1 MGKDS
6 GNGQPHVTFD
16 SIITCSKE
24 MESCMERSRAAAG
37 ADIAILLLGESGT
50 GKEMLAR
57 AIHAASRRR
66 EKPFVAVNC
75 SALTETLL
83 EAELFGYERGAALV
97 ESDHQ
102 GKFDQANGGTLF
114 LDEVTDMSPTGQAK
128 LLRALEFREYERVGG
143 DKILTTDVRVVAA
156 TKRNPLSL
164 VRAGRFRED
173 LYYRLNEVAV
183 EVPPLRRRKED
194 VPLLVDRFVRECSA
208 EFRKEVKGVSRVVMS
223 YLLKHDW
230 PGNVRELRSVVKRG
244 SAVAHHDE
252 IWLEDLSLVVQVV
265 DPEDRRSEEDEDL
278 SLDAIERKHIER
290 VLEMTKGNKKQAC
303 EILGISRPTLDR
315 KIKAMDGRIVRSQ

>member
-6 GNGQPHVTFD
+6 GNGQSQVTFD
-16 SIITCSKE
+16 SIVTCNKE
-24 MESCMERSRAAAG
+24 MESSIERARAAAG
-37 ADIAILLLGESGT
+37 TDIAILLLGESGT

-66 EKPFVAVNC
+66 ERPFVAVNC

-83 EAELFGYERGAALV
+83 EAELFGYEQGSVLAG
-97 ESDHQ
+97 SDHQ

-114 LDEVTDMSPTGQAK
+114 LDEVADISPTGQAK
-128 LLRALEFREYERVGG
+128 LLRALEFREFERVGG
-143 DKILTTDVRVVAA
+143 DQILTADVRIIAA
-156 TKRNPLSL
+156 SRRNPLAL

-173 LYYRLNEVAV
+173 LFYRLNEVAI

-194 VPLLVDRFVRECSA
+194 IPLLVDRFVRECA
-208 EFRKEVKGVSRVVMS
+208 MEYRKEVKGVSRVVMS

-244 SAVAHHDE
+244 AAVAHHDE

-265 DPEDRRSEEDEDL
+265 DPEDRRAEEDEDL
-278 SLDAIERKHIER
+278 SLDAIERKHIKR
-290 VLEMTKGNKKQAC
+290 VLELTKGNKKQAC
-303 EILGISRPTLDR
+303 EILGISRPTLNR
-315 KIKAMDGRIVRSQ
+315 KIKSMDGERARQR